1 MSYIKKA
8 LSTVNLAVVFTALL
22 VIMSLLIPLYFR
34 DEFFGL
40 GAYFINKYGQDKLDI
55 TILII
60 AAISSTPLAL
70 PVWCYAV
77 FGAAMGFSPVRLIL
91 VVSMGAALGSSFT
104 YFLGRFFGN
113 TKIVRKKFPNLE
125 RHPWTSGRSALIVSI
140 LTFLGT
146 ASPFPID
153 VVYAACGLKKYPFFL
168 FWPIAFVARVVKY
181 TYLVYGF
188 KYIQGLDSISNVF

>member
-34 DEFFGL
+34 DEFFRL
-40 GAYFINKYGQDKLDI
+40 GTYFITKYGQDKIDI
-55 TILII
+55 SIVIF
-60 AAISSTPLAL
+60 AAISSSPLAL

-91 VVSMGAALGSSFT
+91 VVSLGAALGSSFT

-113 TKIVRKKFPNLE
+113 TKFVRKRFPNLDK
-125 RHPWTSGRSALIVSI
+125 HPWTSGKSVLIVSI
-140 LTFLGT
+140 INFLGT

-168 FWPIAFVARVVKY
+168 FWPIAFVARIVKY
-181 TYLVYGF
+181 SYLVYGF
-188 KYIQGLDSISNVF
+188 KFFQGLDSIPNVF